1 LSLYIVIRNLNI
13 VTAAGPVVIN
23 STDLIMKG
31 ATVSGWPTGHS
42 LDCEETLVFS
52 ERHDIKVHIEKFGLK
67 DAQKALESMQ
77 SGAVRFRAVL
87 VMP

>member
-1 LSLYIVIRNLNI
+1 LTLYLTIRKLSTVA
-13 VTAAGPVVIN
+13 AAGPIVFN
-23 STDLIMKG
+23 SLDLIMKG

-42 LDCEETLVFS
+42 LDCEEPLIFS
-52 ERHDIKVHIEKFGLK
+52 ERCGIKSQIEEFGLK